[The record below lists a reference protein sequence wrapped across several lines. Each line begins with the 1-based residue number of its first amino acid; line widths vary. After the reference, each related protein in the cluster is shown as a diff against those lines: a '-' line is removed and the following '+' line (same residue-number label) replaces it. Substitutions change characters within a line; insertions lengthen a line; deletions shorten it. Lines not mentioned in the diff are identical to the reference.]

1 MNAKK
6 EIESII
12 SSISGKYSPYQVFS
26 DWVQCCAIAIAN
38 RLSMIQDDVFEEREK
53 EYTAIISKYTEEEQE
68 SFAKMFVLLADA
80 LGEDMTDVLG
90 EIYMEMEMGSKY
102 TGQFFTP
109 IHVSQLCADLA
120 LCDEDEIRVNEPAC
134 GGGAM
139 IIATAKRL
147 KDKGI
152 NYQKRMKVIAQDLD
166 WKGVYMCYLQLSLL
180 GIDAI
185 VVQGDTL
192 SEPYT
197 KNYPKRRILRTPG
210 NLGLLI

>member
-26 DWVQCCAIAIAN
+26 DWVQCCSISIAN
-38 RLSMIQDDVFEEREK
+38 QLSMIHDDVFQEREK
-53 EYTAIISKYTEEEQE
+53 EYAAIMSKYTEREQE
-68 SFAKMFVLLADA
+68 LFAKMFVLLADA
-80 LGEDMTDVLG
+80 LEEDMTDVLG

-109 IHVSQLCADLA
+109 FNVSQLCAELA
-120 LCDEDEIRVNEPAC
+120 LSDGEEIHLNEPAC

-147 KDKGI
+147 KDREI
-152 NYQKRMKVIAQDLD
+152 NYQKRMKVVAQDLD

-192 SEPYT
+192 ADPYT
-197 KNYPKRRILRTPG
+197 KNYPKRRTLRTPK
-210 NLGLLI
+210 NMGLLL